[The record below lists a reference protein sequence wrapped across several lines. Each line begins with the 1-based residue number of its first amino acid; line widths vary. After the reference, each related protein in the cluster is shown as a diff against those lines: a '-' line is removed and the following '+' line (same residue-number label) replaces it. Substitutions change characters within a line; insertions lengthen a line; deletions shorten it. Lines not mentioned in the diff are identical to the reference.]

1 MTASISRLFIVCLL
15 SLPLVAGCASKKS
28 ADTAANKTAS
38 SAGAPGMPS
47 VERGEPNLPD
57 PAAQAEER
65 TASKKEESSKDKVE
79 SVEKLYNDAAARL
92 DNGEYYEA
100 AKAFDE
106 VDRQYPYSQWAAR
119 AQLMSGFAHYK
130 NLKYDEAI
138 IALNRYIELHPG
150 DADVSYAYYLKA
162 LCSYEQITD
171 VRRDQRTTQEALEAL
186 RQVVQRFPDSRY
198 AKDALLKIDLTTDHL
213 AGKQMEIG
221 RYYQTRKEYQAAI
234 NRFQRVVEQ
243 YQTTTH
249 VPEAL
254 HRLTESY
261 LALGLASEARRTAAI
276 LGHNYAESSWYKDT
290 YKLMGGK
297 IDQPPKET
305 AYDKTLGRI
314 F

>member
-1 MTASISRLFIVCLL
+1 MTSFILRLSLVCLL
-15 SLPLVAGCASKKS
+15 SLPLVAGCASKKGED
-28 ADTAANKTAS
+28 AGANKTA
-38 SAGAPGMPS
+38 AGAPGMPS
-47 VERGEPNLPD
+47 VNRDTPNLPD

-65 TASKKEESSKDKVE
+65 TASKKEDSSKDKTE

-221 RYYQTRKEYQAAI
+221 RYYQKRREYQAAI

-243 YQTTTH
+243 FQTTTH

-261 LALGLASEARRTAAI
+261 LSLGLAEEARRTAAI
-276 LGHNYAESSWYKDT
+276 LGHNYPESSWYKDT

-297 IDQPPKET
+297 IDQPPKQT
-305 AYDKTLGRI
+305 VYDKTLGRI